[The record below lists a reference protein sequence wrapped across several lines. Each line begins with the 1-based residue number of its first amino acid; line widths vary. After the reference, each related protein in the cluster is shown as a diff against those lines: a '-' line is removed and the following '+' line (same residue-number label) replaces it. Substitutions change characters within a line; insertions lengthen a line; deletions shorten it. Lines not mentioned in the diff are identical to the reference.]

1 MMKKRS
7 STACAAAFFLL
18 LVGGTLFAAPREDG
32 ESLQAMLAD
41 AEKQLDW
48 QYYPEAQKSYLEI
61 LRQNPEM
68 IGLQET
74 LGYICLAQQKTAD
87 AIVYFEN
94 ELARAPGNGLARLL
108 LGVAHFQAGDM
119 ATARTWIATVARN
132 LSLLRK
138 DPFSRKFMNDN
149 PGLVPFVSGL
159 IAKELGEWL
168 KAEESLAEAL
178 EQKYC
183 RAEIMV
189 QLIDQYMQRDD
200 AASAQM
206 VLARLGREDS
216 QLAEELAPIVNGRK
230 VQPARELARSRPLII
245 RYFKQPIAVIVDELD
260 RMARSAIERAD
271 PASVFRS
278 WKKALKADDTRFDI
292 HYNLALIYTLYK
304 FLPEGLFHC
313 RRAIDLQDRRM
324 QPLAL
329 NLAGNILFEM
339 GDFARA
345 GDFYRQAID
354 LDPGYLKCRNN
365 LGATCRKLGD
375 LANAELQW
383 QTVIKYSGK
392 GEKEQ
397 AIRELNEAEKIRVLV
412 DVKERSEMIEAS
424 QSLAALYI
432 EKKRATDAIPLLERV
447 LQLIPSDAEA
457 HFQLGKIFLYMND
470 PLPAR
475 RHIEA
480 ALKNGTVNEAE
491 AAALLARL
499 KKLSG

>member
-1 MMKKRS
+1 MVKKRLLVS
-7 STACAAAFFLL
+7 LLL
-18 LVGGTLFAAPREDG
+18 LVGGSLFPAPQETG
-32 ESLQAMLAD
+32 ENLQAMLAT
-41 AEKQLDW
+41 AEKHLDW
-48 QYYPEAQKSYLEI
+48 QYVVEAKNSYLEI
-61 LRQNPEM
+61 MRQYPEM
-68 IGLQET
+68 NGVQEA
-74 LGYICLAQQKTAD
+74 LGYICLAQQKTAE
-87 AIVYFEN
+87 AIVFFEK
-94 ELARAPGNGLARLL
+94 ELARTPGNGLARLL
-108 LGVAHFQAGDM
+108 TGLAHFQAGDM
-119 ATARTWIATVARN
+119 ATARSWIATVARN
-132 LSLLRK
+132 LSTLKK
-138 DPFSRKFMNDN
+138 DLFFRKFINDN
-149 PGLVPFVSGL
+149 PGLLPFVTGL
-159 IAKELGEWL
+159 IAKELGEWQ
-168 KAEESLAEAL
+168 KAEEALADAA

-183 RAEIMV
+183 LAEIMV
-189 QLIDQYMQRDD
+189 QLIDQHLQRDD

-206 VLARLGREDS
+206 VLARLERENS
-216 QLAEELAPIVNGRK
+216 QLAEQLALIVNNRDRPK
-230 VQPARELARSRPLII
+230 AREVARSRPLII

-260 RMARSAIERAD
+260 KMARSAIERAD

-278 WKKALKADDTRFDI
+278 WKKALHADDTRFDI

-304 FLPEGLFHC
+304 FLPEGLYHC
-313 RRAIDLQDRRM
+313 RRAIDLHDRRL

-345 GDFYRQAID
+345 GDFYRRAID

-491 AAALLARL
+491 AVALLAQL